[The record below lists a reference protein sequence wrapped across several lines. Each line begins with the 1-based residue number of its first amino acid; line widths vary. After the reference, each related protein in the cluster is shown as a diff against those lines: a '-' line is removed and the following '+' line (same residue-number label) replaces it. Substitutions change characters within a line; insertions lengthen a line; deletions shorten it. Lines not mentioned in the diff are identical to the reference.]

1 MSLTL
6 PETKLPPGGDIG
18 RFGRRWRL
26 VGAGLS
32 NVWHFGDLELPARSG
47 RLLLRGPNGT
57 GKTTALEALWPYLLD
72 LNARLLT
79 AGRGRPTS
87 LPGLMRA
94 GATGRRRT
102 GYAWLTFEPPG
113 EQPQSCSYGVRLN
126 YSEQS
131 SPQVVADPFF
141 VPGRPLRDLEL
152 WGPQR
157 ANLVKAEF
165 QAAVVALGG
174 QVFEEPDDYVRDLAG
189 RLFSAGPEDMSDLA
203 QRVRFLR
210 NPALL
215 GEVGPE
221 AAADFLLDALPGV
234 DRDVIAS
241 TAEALSASAATREA
255 FRTDENAATVIREFA
270 ETWTGH
276 VVDVAGDLVGAAGD
290 ALEHVSTMRSQLA
303 TAENAFVTARSAAT
317 EAERRREQLG
327 QELAR
332 AKGELRAIEERP
344 EYEQAQRLDTL
355 ADGVAARQKEADTA
369 WLALVA
375 QVGNSAALRRS
386 HEKQAG
392 SVLED
397 LAATLGDAEGAAPG
411 VPAPVSPVLSRRDR
425 PVVSI
430 AARDIDP
437 GPVLVLSADL
447 GLLDAAGN
455 AWEQRA
461 RALQGEC
468 DRARLHL
475 KGRVEVDSALSAAT
489 ASRQEAARQAEEADR
504 LGREARERADKA
516 SAVAAGLR
524 PQAAQWLS
532 EGVTDPDL
540 TLEELQDLA
549 WDDPATVLPDLE
561 DWREQAGDWAQRT
574 AAEHETIARQLRQE
588 AGGRLAEAS
597 QARDEAGRIRSS
609 NVLLPLPRPAWAGEA
624 DDTAAFGSALEWA
637 EGTGDQLRDT
647 VEAVLVAS
655 GLLGATLSPD
665 GISTASWAVSAIGP
679 VASPNLGAVL
689 RAAPG
694 HPLAGPAVDVLARI
708 AWQASLGP
716 SSQEPRNAFV
726 VCANGSFRAG
736 VATAR
741 VPEASDPSLRKRTS
755 FVGARRRREAALERA
770 DELDAQAAGAEAQA
784 EGLHARAG
792 AQDDEACSVRAH
804 GRDFPALH
812 QLRDAESSRAAA
824 VGNADR
830 ASARTAKA
838 EDQANRLQFE
848 ADQKQRKWVAA
859 VVADGFAPDVAQLD
873 SRATAA
879 AYSSSE
885 LRGATKRLMGLV
897 PRLAGLLEDLAIP
910 DDDVLGE
917 RADAARRAAE
927 HLGALNAELD
937 KLRELSGMA
946 AAEVVEQR
954 QAALSRIDGLEKQQT
969 AAGRDVEKAS
979 GDVGRTQERRETARR
994 DLAEAEPT
1002 QAKAMGDLRGLL
1014 ALPGVVDAVLGDP
1027 PEGADEALV
1036 EQVTA
1041 AVLKRPTAARRT
1053 VREKADAVRAELAGV
1068 WSLDP
1073 GEEHRLVETYVFTYR
1088 DAVFAPGSAAAEA
1101 LRRAEAAEAALRR
1114 KDEEALQAFVVGQLP
1129 RAIKRAWVSLE
1140 DWKAAVNRK
1149 MRSASSSS
1157 GITVA
1162 VRIGVRDDLSEA
1174 QRLVY
1179 EHVCKTGDGLRPG
1192 PARDDVGRALQSLI
1206 AGAGGDDMVAR
1217 VTDAVDIKAWVHV
1230 DYLVTR
1236 PGEEPRRW
1244 SPRTGLSNG
1253 ERHLVVLSPMLAAV
1267 AAAYDRLGESALRL
1281 AALDE
1286 VPIAVDGTGLEGLA
1300 RYIAQLDLDLIAT
1313 SHEWD
1318 GAPGAWDGV
1327 DAHDLEGAS
1336 NGTVVAFP
1344 MMVRGLTLLPG
1355 EGHES

>member
-1 MSLTL
+1 M
-6 PETKLPPGGDIG
+6 
-18 RFGRRWRL
+18 
-26 VGAGLS
+26 
-32 NVWHFGDLELPARSG
+32 
-47 RLLLRGPNGT
+47 
-57 GKTTALEALWPYLLD
+57 
-72 LNARLLT
+72 
-79 AGRGRPTS
+79 
-87 LPGLMRA
+87 
-94 GATGRRRT
+94 
-102 GYAWLTFEPPG
+102 
-113 EQPQSCSYGVRLN
+113 
-126 YSEQS
+126 
-131 SPQVVADPFF
+131 
-141 VPGRPLRDLEL
+141 
-152 WGPQR
+152 
-157 ANLVKAEF
+157 
-165 QAAVVALGG
+165 
-174 QVFEEPDDYVRDLAG
+174 
-189 RLFSAGPEDMSDLA
+189 
-203 QRVRFLR
+203 
-210 NPALL
+210 
-215 GEVGPE
+215 
-221 AAADFLLDALPGV
+221 
-234 DRDVIAS
+234 
-241 TAEALSASAATREA
+241 
-255 FRTDENAATVIREFA
+255 IREFA

-332 AKGELRAIEERP
+332 AKGSCGLSRSAPSTNRHSGST
-344 EYEQAQRLDTL
+344 RS

-411 VPAPVSPVLSRRDR
+411 VPAPLSPVLSRRDR

-447 GLLDAAGN
+447 GLLDAAGK

-475 KGRVEVDSALSAAT
+475 KGRVEVDSSLSAAT

-516 SAVAAGLR
+516 GAVAAGLR
-524 PQAAQWLS
+524 PQAAEWLS

-561 DWREQAGDWAQRT
+561 DWREQAGDVPRGPPPSM
-574 AAEHETIARQLRQE
+574 RQLP
-588 AGGRLAEAS
+588 GNC
-597 QARDEAGRIRSS
+597 ARK
-609 NVLLPLPRPAWAGEA
+609 
-624 DDTAAFGSALEWA
+624 
-637 EGTGDQLRDT
+637 
-647 VEAVLVAS
+647 
-655 GLLGATLSPD
+655 
-665 GISTASWAVSAIGP
+665 
-679 VASPNLGAVL
+679 L
-689 RAAPG
+689 RAAWPKPARRATRPG
-694 HPLAGPAVDVLARI
+694 ASGPATSCSLFPGLTGRARPTTRQLSVLLWSGPRAPATSYGTRSKRCWWRRGCSGQRSRPMGSARR
-708 AWQASLGP
+708 LGP
-716 SSQEPRNAFV
+716 FQQSGRWLRQTWGRSSEPLRGTLWPVRRSMCWLGSPGRQAWAQPQEPRNAFV
-726 VCANGSFRAG
+726 VCSDGSFRAG

-792 AQDDEACSVRAH
+792 AEDDEACSVRAH

-824 VGNADR
+824 VGNAER
-830 ASARTAKA
+830 ASAGTAKA

-879 AYSSSE
+879 AYSSGE

-897 PRLAGLLEDLAIP
+897 PRLAGLLEDLATP

-917 RADAARRAAE
+917 RTDAARRAAE
-927 HLGALNAELD
+927 DLGALNAELD

-1027 PEGADEALV
+1027 LEGADEALV

-1053 VREKADAVRAELAGV
+1053 VREKADVVRAELAGV

-1088 DAVFAPGSAAAEA
+1088 YAVFAPGAAAAEA
-1101 LRRAEAAEAALRR
+1101 LRRAEVAEAALRR

-1140 DWKAAVNRK
+1140 DWKAAANRK
-1149 MRSASSSS
+1149 MRSASSLS

-1206 AGAGGDDMVAR
+1206 AGAGGDEMVAR

-1318 GAPGAWDGV
+1318 GGRV
-1327 DAHDLEGAS
+1327 L
-1336 NGTVVAFP
+1336 GTGSMP
-1344 MMVRGLTLLPG
+1344 TTSRGPATARWWRSP
-1355 EGHES
+1355 